1 MNFVV
6 QTYLVSLAS
15 SSNKI
20 AKNEFLINGINF
32 VDIPLDL
39 IDYLPVDDD
48 DVNNCKI
55 IMQIYVNKI

>member
-6 QTYLVSLAS
+6 QAYLVSLAS